1 MRPLISIFSW
11 QSIKFCC
18 AVCFNIKILHLL
30 WKCTAGAQQKSNHVC
45 NYCCVML
52 LVKVLEAL
60 KSIYHVI
67 WGLIVPQLV
76 PRVKPRLPDAML
88 HSFPS
93 NPLVRPGWFGER
105 QEQRSACFAASHTV
119 VTSERSCFFMLF
131 SVRRISAAPLQY
143 YSFESALVFVL
154 SVYTDARSVDRRTVH
169 PHHCASTEQLKD
181 CSYLRN
187 SFNTLYE
194 WPISL
199 LKPCYIALQLMSEH
213 ACIPPSSPFACVS
226 HTYILVHSIHFSLSY
241 ISANKYADTHV
252 HPLPDYCSLSGKRCA

>member
-1 MRPLISIFSW
+1 MQCCILSHPTPRRDPAALGKDKNNAPL
-11 QSIKFCC
+11 
-18 AVCFNIKILHLL
+18 ALLHHIL
-30 WKCTAGAQQKSNHVC
+30 
-45 NYCCVML
+45 
-52 LVKVLEAL
+52 
-60 KSIYHVI
+60 
-67 WGLIVPQLV
+67 
-76 PRVKPRLPDAML
+76 
-88 HSFPS
+88 
-93 NPLVRPGWFGER
+93 
-105 QEQRSACFAASHTV
+105 
-119 VTSERSCFFMLF
+119 LF
-131 SVRRISAAPLQY
+131 SVWRISAAPLQY

-154 SVYTDARSVDRRTVH
+154 SVYTDARSVDRRTVR

-252 HPLPDYCSLSGKRCA
+252 HPLPDYCSPSGKRCALLFHSRVSKSIFQRSLMADV